1 MSTSLRGKRAFV
13 TAAAQGIGRATALAF
28 AAAGAEVFATDL
40 NGDKV
45 AEIAG
50 PGLRTAR
57 LDVLDD
63 AAVRAAAADFGAV
76 DILFNCAGFVHQGT
90 VLDAKEEEFTFAFDL
105 NVRSMMRTIRAFLPA
120 MIEHGGG
127 AIINMASV
135 ASSVKGIPNRFVY
148 SASKA
153 AVIGLTKSVAIDFV
167 KQNVRCNC
175 ICPGTVLSPSLEA
188 RIAEN
193 AAAAGSLEAARQA
206 FVARQPMGRLGRT
219 DEIAA
224 MAVYLAGDA
233 AQFVTGQAL
242 VIDGGISL

>member
-1 MSTSLRGKRAFV
+1 MNSLRGKRAFV

-28 AAAGAEVFATDL
+28 AAAGAEVFATDV
-40 NGDKV
+40 NAEKV

-63 AAVRAAAADFGAV
+63 AAIRRAAADVGGV
-76 DILFNCAGFVHQGT
+76 DILFNCAGYVHQGT
-90 VLDAKEEEFTFAFDL
+90 VLEATDENFTLAFDL

-127 AIINMASV
+127 TIINMASV
-135 ASSVKGIPNRFVY
+135 ASSVKGIPNRFIY

-153 AVIGLTKSVAIDFV
+153 AVVGLTKSVAIDFV

-193 AAAAGSLEAARQA
+193 AAAAGSVEAARQA
-206 FVARQPMGRLGRT
+206 FVARQPMGRLGKT

-224 MAVYLAGDA
+224 MAVYLASDA